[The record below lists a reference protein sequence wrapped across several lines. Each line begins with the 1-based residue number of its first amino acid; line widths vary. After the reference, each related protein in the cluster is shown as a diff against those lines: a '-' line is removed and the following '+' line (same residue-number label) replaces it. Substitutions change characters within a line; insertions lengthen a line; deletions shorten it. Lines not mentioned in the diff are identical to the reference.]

1 MRSKTGDR
9 AVQKRKKKLATQKT
23 INERY
28 IANTRKM
35 GSMKK
40 SKGGKI
46 MKAMGGKMMKSKG
59 YSKGGARMMK
69 AMGGKMASKGGTRM
83 MRAMK
88 GKMAKG
94 YSKGG
99 TRMMMKAMGGKMA
112 KGYAKGGAKM
122 IRAQKGKEIK
132 RPKNMISNVRNM
144 KKNPMT
150 RRQLQ
155 LSGAKGMYGSATKL
169 ANAINKLP
177 KAGKLALIGGLTA
190 GTISLIKE
198 LKPKAEKAG
207 KQFTKQGFGKNF
219 KRMLDEQY
227 PKKKKKK

>member
-1 MRSKTGDR
+1 MRKTKG
-9 AVQKRKKKLATQKT
+9 
-23 INERY
+23 Y
-28 IANTRKM
+28 
-35 GSMKK
+35 
-40 SKGGKI
+40 SKGGAK
-46 MKAMGGKMMKSKG
+46 MMRARGGKMAKG

-94 YSKGG
+94 C
-99 TRMMMKAMGGKMA
+99 
-112 KGYAKGGAKM
+112 AKGGAKM
-122 IRAQKGKEIK
+122 IRAQSGKEIK

-155 LSGAKGMYGSATKL
+155 LGGAKGMYGSATKL

-177 KAGKLALIGGLTA
+177 RAGKLALLGGLTA
-190 GTISLIKE
+190 GTVSLIKE

-207 KQFTKQGFGKNF
+207 KQFTKSGFGKNLKEKF
-219 KRMLDEQY
+219 
-227 PKKKKKK
+227 KKKKK

>member
-1 MRSKTGDR
+1 MRVKTGDR
-9 AVQKRKKKLATQKT
+9 AVQRRKRLMKRAQDRVT
-23 INERY
+23 IMDKRR
-28 IANTRKM
+28 A
-35 GSMKK
+35 SMPQKK

-132 RPKNMISNVRNM
+132 RPKIMISDVRNM
-144 KKNPMT
+144 KMT
-150 RRQLQ
+150 QRQKQ
-155 LSGAKGMYGSATKL
+155 LVGAGGASKL
-169 ANAINKLP
+169 ASMINKLP
-177 KAGKLALIGGLTA
+177 KSGKLALAGGLTA
-190 GTISLIKE
+190 GTIALISK
-198 LKPKAEKAG
+198 LNPGASRAG
-207 KQFTKQGFGKNF
+207 KQL
-219 KRMLDEQY
+219 REM
-227 PKKKKKK
+227 KKKKIQEMKKKK

>member
-1 MRSKTGDR
+1 MM
-9 AVQKRKKKLATQKT
+9 RKKP
-23 INERY
+23 
-28 IANTRKM
+28 
-35 GSMKK
+35 
-40 SKGGKI
+40 
-46 MKAMGGKMMKSKG
+46 
-59 YSKGGARMMK
+59 
-69 AMGGKMASKGGTRM
+69 
-83 MRAMK
+83 MRAMG

-99 TRMMMKAMGGKMA
+99 SKMMKAMGGKMA
-112 KGYAKGGAKM
+112 KGYSKGGAKMMKAMGGKMAKGYSKGGAKM
-122 IRAQKGKEIK
+122 IRAQSGKEIK
-132 RPKNMISNVRNM
+132 RPRNMISNVRSM
-144 KKNPMT
+144 KKDPMT
-150 RRQLQ
+150 KRQLQ